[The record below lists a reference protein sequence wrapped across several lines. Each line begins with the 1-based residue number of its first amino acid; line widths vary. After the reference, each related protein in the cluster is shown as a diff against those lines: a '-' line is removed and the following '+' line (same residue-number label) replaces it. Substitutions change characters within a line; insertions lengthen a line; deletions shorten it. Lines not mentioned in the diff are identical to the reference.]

1 VFQVGA
7 DGLELVEIAPGI
19 DVERDVV
26 AQMGF
31 RPKVSAQL
39 RTMDPRIFEPG
50 LMGLSAHVLG
60 KPRRYRSERVA
71 QWHAARS
78 QARS

>member
-19 DVERDVV
+19 DLERDVV

-50 LMGLSAHVLG
+50 LMGLGAHVLG